1 MNTVRELL
9 QDKGHEVWSI
19 EPDKSAY
26 DAIQMMAAKKIGAL
40 PVLEAGKL
48 IGIITERD
56 YPGKA
61 KRLDRPLRDILVKE
75 TMTSQVVHVGPDDTL
90 EECTALITKMRVRHL
105 PVLESDQI
113 IGMITIGDLSRAHLR
128 SENRHRPTLTLPK

>member
-9 QDKGHEVWSI
+9 QDKGYEVESI

-26 DAIQMMAAKKIGAL
+26 DAMQLMADKKIGAL

-48 IGIITERD
+48 IGIITARD

-61 KRLDRPLRDILVKE
+61 KRLDRTLREVLVKE
-75 TMTSQVVHVGPDDTL
+75 IMSSQVAHVSPDDTIKN
-90 EECTALITKMRVRHL
+90 CIALITEKRIRHL
-105 PVLESDQI
+105 PVLENDQI
-113 IGMITIGDLSRAHLR
+113 LGIISIGDLSRA
-128 SENRHRPTLTLPK
+128 SSPAG

>member
-9 QDKGHEVWSI
+9 QDKDHEVLSI
-19 EPDKSAY
+19 KPDKSVY
-26 DAIQMMAAKKIGAL
+26 DAMQLMAAKKIGAL

-61 KRLDRPLRDILVKE
+61 KKLDRPLRDVLVKE
-75 TMTSQVVHVGPDDTL
+75 TMTSQVVHVGPEDTT
-90 EECTALITKMRVRHL
+90 EDCIALITKMRVRHL
-105 PVLESDQI
+105 PVMESDQI
-113 IGMITIGDLSRAHLR
+113 IGMISIGDLSRAHLR

>member
-9 QDKGHEVWSI
+9 QDKDYEVLSI
-19 EPDKSAY
+19 KSDKSVY
-26 DAIQMMAAKKIGAL
+26 DAMQLMATKKIGAL

-61 KRLDRPLRDILVKE
+61 KRLDRPLRDVLVKE
-75 TMTSQVVHVGPDDTL
+75 TMTSQVVHVGPEDTTEDCL
-90 EECTALITKMRVRHL
+90 ALITGKRVRHL
-105 PVLESDQI
+105 PVMESDQI
-113 IGMITIGDLSRAHLR
+113 IGMISIGDLSRM
-128 SENRHRPTLTLPK
+128 SS

>member
-9 QDKGHEVWSI
+9 QDKGHEVCSI
-19 EPDKSAY
+19 EPDESAY
-26 DAIQMMAAKKIGAL
+26 DAMQMMAAKKIGAL

-61 KRLDRPLRDILVKE
+61 KRLDRPLRDVLVKE
-75 TMTSQVVHVGPDDTL
+75 VMSSQVAHVSPDDTT
-90 EECTALITKMRVRHL
+90 EDCIALITKMRIRHL

-113 IGMITIGDLSRAHLR
+113 IGIITIGDLSKAHLR

>member
-9 QDKGHEVWSI
+9 QDKGHEVCSI

-26 DAIQMMAAKKIGAL
+26 DAMQMMAAKKIGAL

-61 KRLDRPLRDILVKE
+61 KRLDKPLRDVLVKE
-75 TMTSQVVHVGPDDTL
+75 IMSGQVAHVSPDDTT
-90 EECTALITKMRVRHL
+90 EDCIALITKMRVRHL

-113 IGMITIGDLSRAHLR
+113 IGIITIGDLSRAHLR

>member
-1 MNTVRELL
+1 MNTVRQLL
-9 QDKGHEVWSI
+9 QDKDHEVLSI
-19 EPDKSAY
+19 KSDKSVY
-26 DAIQMMAAKKIGAL
+26 DAMQLMAAKKIGAL

-61 KRLDRPLRDILVKE
+61 KRLDKTLRDVLVKE
-75 TMTSQVVHVGPDDTL
+75 TMTSQVVHVSPEDTA
-90 EECTALITKMRVRHL
+90 EDCIALISKMRVRHL

-113 IGMITIGDLSRAHLR
+113 IGMISIGDLSRAHLR
-128 SENRHRPTLTLPK
+128 SENRHRPTLTLPI

>member
-9 QDKGHEVWSI
+9 QDKDYEVLSI
-19 EPDKSAY
+19 KSDKSVY
-26 DAIQMMAAKKIGAL
+26 DAMQLMAAKKIGAL

-61 KRLDRPLRDILVKE
+61 KRLDRPLRDVLVKE
-75 TMTSQVVHVGPDDTL
+75 TMTSQVVHVGPEDTTEDCL
-90 EECTALITKMRVRHL
+90 ALITGKRVRHL
-105 PVLESDQI
+105 PVMESDQI
-113 IGMITIGDLSRAHLR
+113 IGMISIGDLSRM
-128 SENRHRPTLTLPK
+128 SS